1 MAVARLSI
9 RHRVLPHQ
17 AESMLMTSS
26 MKLTTALWIAVSA
39 TGVNGQMFVPTGAGT
54 LRGLPGVEV
63 IVERF
68 PQELEMRG
76 LTSALVRADVEARL
90 VKGGITIYPTQTVNL
105 SPAKPYLYVS
115 VNALTL
121 PDNGGYALGVQL
133 HLRQTVRSVVTE
145 SNIVDAMTWDAH
157 NVLAVPTTELP
168 AVRTELLEF
177 VDQFISDWNRVH

>member
-1 MAVARLSI
+1 MTPSKRL
-9 RHRVLPHQ
+9 
-17 AESMLMTSS
+17 A
-26 MKLTTALWIAVSA
+26 TTFWIAA
-39 TGVNGQMFVPTGAGT
+39 GVTSLSGQMFVPTGPGT
-54 LRGLPGVEV
+54 LRGLPGVEI

-68 PQELEMRG
+68 PPELEMRG
-76 LTSALVRADVEARL
+76 LTSALVHADIEARL
-90 VKGGITIYPTQTVNL
+90 VKGGITIYPTQTANL

-115 VNALTL
+115 LSALTL

-157 NVLAVPTTELP
+157 NILAVPTAELP